1 MSNYIYRLILNSCLY
16 AVTAICMVLSG
27 GVSVRVR
34 RLSLSVIYVLITP
47 ERV

>member
-1 MSNYIYRLILNSCLY
+1 MSDYIYRLILNSCLY
-16 AVTAICMVLSG
+16 TVTAICMVLYGS
-27 GVSVRVR
+27 VSVRAR